1 MATCCRPRMTEE
13 EVEQAKA
20 SKAIDV
26 GLKDERKASATE
38 IKLLLLGTGSSGKST
53 FLKQLKVLHKD
64 GFSSTEVEQFK
75 ESLPNNALHSMQKI
89 CNYLVDGK
97 VKISSKI
104 KGKVDKIINA
114 SELDEDLAGLIV
126 DLWAAKEVKKAFES
140 RTEVDLQ
147 VESAAPYYFEH
158 VNRFAS
164 PEFVP
169 TQEDMLRAR
178 IKTTGIRELRFS
190 IKEINFT
197 IVDVG
202 GQRSERRKWIHCFD
216 NVTSIIYLVALDEYD
231 MKLEEDNRTNRMEES
246 LQLFG
251 EVSGSQFFA
260 EKEISW
266 ILFLNK
272 TDLFT
277 EKIKTRP
284 LSRYFEDFNKE
295 DDQDF
300 EKSYKYIQDKY
311 EKRYRGQTA
320 LYPYT
325 TCAIDTE
332 NCERV
337 FSAVRD
343 TVLTGAL
350 EEAGF

>member
-1 MATCCRPRMTEE
+1 MACFRRKTEE
-13 EVEQAKA
+13 DVENEKTSRLIEQQ
-20 SKAIDV
+20 I
-26 GLKDERKASATE
+26 KDERKNAATQ
-38 IKLLLLGTGSSGKST
+38 IKLLLLGTGASGKST

-64 GFSSTEVEQFK
+64 GFSATEVEQFK
-75 ESLPNNALHSMQKI
+75 ESLPQNALTSMQKLLEA
-89 CNYLVDGK
+89 YLAADNKVSSKTKAKMEK
-97 VKISSKI
+97 VK
-104 KGKVDKIINA
+104 DA
-114 SELDEDLAGLIV
+114 SELDEELAAII
-126 DLWAAKEVKKAFES
+126 KEMWERDDIKDIFE
-140 RTEVDLQ
+140 RRNELNIQ

-158 VNRFAS
+158 VSRFSTDDFA
-164 PEFVP
+164 P
-169 TQEDMLRAR
+169 THEDMLRSR
-178 IKTTGIRELRFS
+178 IKTTGIRELHFK
-190 IKEINFT
+190 IKDVEFT

-216 NVTSIIYLVALDEYD
+216 NVTSIIYLAALDEYD
-231 MKLEEDNRTNRMEES
+231 MKLEEDNRTNRLEES

-272 TDLFT
+272 TDLLK

-284 LSRYFEDFNKE
+284 ISKFFPAFPAEKA
-295 DDQDF
+295 QDYEASVEF
-300 EKSYKYIQDKY
+300 VKDKY
-311 EKRYRGQTA
+311 EKKYRGETT

-325 TCAIDTE
+325 TCAIDTQ
-332 NCERV
+332 NCDKV

-350 EEAGF
+350 EDAGF